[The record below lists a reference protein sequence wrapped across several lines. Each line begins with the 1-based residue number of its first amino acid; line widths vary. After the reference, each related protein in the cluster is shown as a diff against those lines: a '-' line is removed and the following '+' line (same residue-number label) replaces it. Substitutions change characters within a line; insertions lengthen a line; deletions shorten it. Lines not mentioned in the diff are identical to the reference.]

1 MIGWRDYGTD
11 NIRHSKIFVTIRK
24 LLLCDFFLNQERNKM
39 RKKTHKVVLVVGEEE
54 RERERERYGT
64 KTFGIYSNGNKE
76 TLT

>member
-54 RERERERYGT
+54 RERERERDTVPKLLEYIVT
-64 KTFGIYSNGNKE
+64 VTRRR
-76 TLT
+76 

>member
-54 RERERERYGT
+54 RERERDTVPKLLEYIVTVTRRR
-64 KTFGIYSNGNKE
+64 
-76 TLT
+76 